1 MLAAPLSVIE
11 INNLRKLIKSK
22 EINKLNK
29 LNKLRKLRTKYSWDI
44 WMYVSFLSHV
54 VLFILRQKNSLSKT
68 GYLGRKYIPY
78 IL

>member
-29 LNKLRKLRTKYSWDI
+29 LRKLRTKYSWDI
-44 WMYVSFLSHV
+44 WMYVSFLSHA
-54 VLFILRQKNSLSKT
+54 VLFILRRKNPLSKNN
-68 GYLGRKYIPY
+68 YLGRKYIPY